1 MKIGIDGSGA
11 MGTQTGVGKYINR
24 LIENLSLIDTS
35 NEYLVY
41 LNYFRTGKINPFG
54 NGYQITKNRIP
65 AKIQRLLHNQLKI
78 PIETFVGNIDIFH
91 GPNYFVPPSKQ
102 SKKVV
107 TVHDLTF
114 EFFPETMIGRDAAY
128 YKKYVPMSMQ
138 KADHILTISNSSKK
152 DLIERFKVPADKISV
167 TYMAAGSNFA
177 PISNKDVIK
186 PVLKKYKLP
195 SNFLLTVCTLEPR
208 KNLVTLVKA
217 MSALRKNKKNEQKLI
232 VVGGSGWKN
241 DELFKQISELGLEND
256 IIFPGYIGQE
266 DLPALYNACSLF
278 LFPSLYEGF
287 GIPPLEALSCGTACI
302 CSNSSSLP
310 EVVGDGAILIDPVN
324 ADEWVEQIEFLLDNP
339 SKIDELGKR
348 GMEQAKK
355 FSWGKTAQ
363 ETLAVYKK
371 IAD

>member
-11 MGTQTGVGKYINR
+11 MGAQTGVGNYIYK
-24 LIENLSLIDTS
+24 LIKHLSMTD
-35 NEYLVY
+35 NNDYLVY
-41 LNYFRTGKINPFG
+41 LNSFRPGKINPFG
-54 NGYQITKNRIP
+54 NGYHVAKNRIP
-65 AKIQRLLHNQLKI
+65 AKIQRLLHNHLKI
-78 PIETFVGNIDIFH
+78 PIEPFTGNIYIFH
-91 GPNYFVPPSKQ
+91 GPNYFVPPTRKARTI
-102 SKKVV
+102 V

-152 DLIERFKVPADKISV
+152 DLIERFKVPEDKISV

-186 PVLKKYKLP
+186 SVLEKYKLP
-195 SNFLLTVCTLEPR
+195 SSFLLTVCTLEPR

-217 MSALRKNKKNEQKLI
+217 MSALRKNKKNEQKLV

-310 EVVGDGAILIDPVN
+310 EVVGDGAILIDPLN
-324 ADEWVEQIEFLLDNP
+324 ADEWAQQIEFLLDNP
-339 SKIDELGKR
+339 SKIDELSEKGLQ
-348 GMEQAKK
+348 QAKK
-355 FSWGKTAQ
+355 FSWGKTAR
-363 ETLAVYKK
+363 ETLAVYEK
-371 IAD
+371 ICS